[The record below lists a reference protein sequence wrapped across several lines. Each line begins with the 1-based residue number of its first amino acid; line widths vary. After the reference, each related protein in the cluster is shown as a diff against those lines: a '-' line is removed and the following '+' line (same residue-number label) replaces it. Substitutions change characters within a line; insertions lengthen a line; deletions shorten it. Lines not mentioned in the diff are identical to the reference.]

1 MGANVLKLLRTN
13 KNYNYYLGVSEIFGV
28 VVNQAIYY
36 LVIPLLIY
44 LFIYLFTYLF
54 IYLFTTVVG
63 LSEESKF
70 GFLANLRFVFC
81 FTCVFIEQLVCIIN
95 RDVH

>member
-1 MGANVLKLLRTN
+1 MEDLKLLRTN
-13 KNYNYYLGVSEIFGV
+13 KNDNYYLGVSEITGV
-28 VVNQAIYY
+28 VVNQDIYY
-36 LVIPLLIY
+36 LVIQ
-44 LFIYLFTYLF
+44 LFIYLF

-63 LSEESKF
+63 LGEESKF

-81 FTCVFIEQLVCIIN
+81 TCVFIEQLVCIIN